1 MNTPPIIQGKE
12 LRPLNN
18 SIWNRVRLM
27 ASDEKNRGQ
36 SWSHILIC
44 GYHALSSCE
53 KQEAIKAFNNED
65 SFFDLA
71 AQSAIDLTEDDEKQ
85 ITEYIQGT
93 INRWEAA
100 QVVTSDE
107 GKPQTEAIHQVTE
120 HS

>member
-1 MNTPPIIQGKE
+1 
-12 LRPLNN
+12 
-18 SIWNRVRLM
+18 M

-44 GYHALSSCE
+44 GYHALSSYE
-53 KQEAIKAFNNED
+53 KPEVIKAFNNED

-71 AQSAIDLTEDDEKQ
+71 AQSAIELTEEEEKQ

-100 QVVTSDE
+100 QVVTGNE
-107 GKPQTEAIHQVTE
+107 GKPKTEEIRQPTE
-120 HS
+120 DS

>member
-1 MNTPPIIQGKE
+1 
-12 LRPLNN
+12 
-18 SIWNRVRLM
+18 M

-53 KQEAIKAFNNED
+53 KQQAIKAFNNED

-85 ITEYIQGT
+85 ITEYIQGV

-100 QVVTSDE
+100 QVVTADE
-107 GKPQTEAIHQVTE
+107 GKPQNEATRQVTE
-120 HS
+120 PS